1 MSGDVACSSDGL
13 VDKDWT
19 GGSLASLGMNFRN
32 LAVQFP
38 RPTLQTSP

>member
-19 GGSLASLGMNFRN
+19 GGSLASMNFRN
-32 LAVQFP
+32 LAVQ
-38 RPTLQTSP
+38 